1 MHDFIHVYKTVY
13 EELNQCINLLYLITL
28 TNVLFYFFLTISE
41 VSISIASS
49 FELRS
54 LLAVVDLDGGS
65 T

>member
-1 MHDFIHVYKTVY
+1 MF
-13 EELNQCINLLYLITL
+13 YLIT
-28 TNVLFYFFLTISE
+28 VVKKIFGTISE